1 MDSLSLFAIIVSSII
16 GLGFFYY
23 AKRISSLW
31 FLISGI
37 CLMVYPY
44 FVDSAIALVLI
55 GIVLT
60 AAPFLLENYI

>member
-1 MDSLSLFAIIVSSII
+1 
-16 GLGFFYY
+16 
-23 AKRISSLW
+23 
-31 FLISGI
+31 
-37 CLMVYPY
+37 MVYPY